1 MNEEWFFSFWKEY
14 IDHSNF
20 FNQEI
25 EDKTLTKMYQVV
37 QFLFLKP
44 NVYIKP

>member
-1 MNEEWFFSFWKEY
+1 MNFLFLKKTYRSF
-14 IDHSNF
+14 DF

-44 NVYIKP
+44 NVYRKP

>member
-1 MNEEWFFSFWKEY
+1 MSFLSEKN
-14 IDHSNF
+14 ISIILF

>member
-1 MNEEWFFSFWKEY
+1 MSKKNEFYLSEKNIS
-14 IDHSNF
+14 IILF